1 LFAFAYYRLYKRCK
15 EGGESDRVKVSEV
28 RDIFH
33 AFDDSL
39 SMQECGYIV
48 RQAFPGLQR
57 RRIHSVWYYY
67 GLSFR
72 DSNASR
78 HIMNNS
84 SKTKESLDKLQS
96 RRLALQGEK
105 RKITHRIY
113 QYRTEKGLK
122 WMRKTS

>member
-1 LFAFAYYRLYKRCK
+1 
-15 EGGESDRVKVSEV
+15 
-28 RDIFH
+28 
-33 AFDDSL
+33 
-39 SMQECGYIV
+39 
-48 RQAFPGLQR
+48 
-57 RRIHSVWYYY
+57 VWYYY